1 MFHIYDWVQAE
12 WAVWED
18 DIVQQDR
25 QREWNRLQQI
35 IVVHLNVT
43 QVQHQS
49 TCTESGDVLIWTKV
63 LLKLK
68 Q

>member
-1 MFHIYDWVQAE
+1 MFNIYDWVQAE

-25 QREWNRLQQI
+25 RTEWNRYSLQKI

-43 QVQHQS
+43 QVQHCW
-49 TCTESGDVLIWTKV
+49 TCTESDDVLIWIKGS
-63 LLKLK
+63 LN
-68 Q
+68 